1 MVKPEYQAVNN
12 AKEQKSKIEEN
23 NNMRDISS
31 TLYGNGPIL
40 ELETWPVILTTC
52 CLSLPTLLYF
62 QPRSS
67 AAQLPLS
74 RFACAALILRFD
86 VHPWERT
93 EKDKVDIHLMQKLLP

>member
-23 NNMRDISS
+23 NNMCDISS

-40 ELETWPVILTTC
+40 ELETRPVILTTR
-52 CLSLPTLLYF
+52 CLSSPTLLQF
-62 QPRSS
+62 QPHPS

-74 RFACAALILRFD
+74 TFACAALILRFD
-86 VHPWERT
+86 IYAWERT
-93 EKDKVDIHLMQKLLP
+93 EKDKVDIHLMQMLLP